1 MVDRANT
8 TRWGGTVGAGLE
20 YMFAPNWSVGV
31 EYDHLFMGTK
41 NLNFVNAAGAT
52 LMTRS
57 IKEDIDIG
65 LIRVNYKFGP
75 NFMSGMGMGMG
86 MGMGR

>member
-1 MVDRANT
+1 MEVTHT
-8 TRWGGTVGAGLE
+8 TRDSTSEVAAR
-20 YMFAPNWSVGV
+20 FVASVRQGSA
-31 EYDHLFMGTK
+31 MM
-41 NLNFVNAAGAT
+41 NFVNAAGAT

-86 MGMGR
+86 R